1 MPNTKLPSRL
11 LDTSAV
17 PALNVTGDLTVD
29 TTTLKVDSTNN
40 RVGVGIAAPQ
50 DFLEVR
56 STTLGG
62 ITISNS
68 NHNQAALSFKRSA
81 AATARIFITEPGAA
95 HTSAMHFQT
104 GIASGP
110 ALVTAMTIDETQ
122 KVGIGETSP
131 LGKLHVKAQDTGAT
145 ANSVGN
151 LLVLEG
157 TENGLSILSSTS
169 GAGYI
174 LFGDSDDN
182 AHGGILYDQSAGAMR
197 FRTGSTWDQMK
208 ILANGDV
215 GIGTAAPNS
224 RLMVIDTGDA
234 RKQIE
239 FSNHVTYR
247 GSIGHDAGSGF
258 NEYRTE
264 AGGGK
269 HGFYRGA
276 TSTTPEM
283 VIDNAGRVGIGTASP
298 YGRLQIEGAS
308 QAWATAPVLVF
319 SSSTTGH
326 ATVRDWAIGPADS
339 AYGDFHILQ
348 GASTGASP
356 LATANSKMH
365 INAVGNVAIGNA
377 GQAIPAAANLYIKDA
392 ADSRVIIYE
401 SGASPYTST
410 LELASQAVGTYGA
423 LVQYTSGAEQLTIE
437 NYGRALNAGSTSG
450 SIRFRT
456 KVGNGSL
463 TEVMKING
471 HEGVVTQPH
480 QTFFSTNRAAG
491 NQTFANAAWVDVDWT
506 GEPYDT
512 GANYVLSS
520 GIFTAPVPGTYL
532 FTGLIGF
539 NTITATNY
547 LLARLVCSTA
557 GDFYLTH
564 QQKSTGQVDYGYDQA
579 ISKMVYLV
587 ANETVKIQ
595 VYAAS
600 GGNHTLASRSDWQG
614 RLLG

>member
-1 MPNTKLPSRL
+1 MSDIKIQPSATGNAVVTITPGVSNSARTLTLPDASGTVATTA
-11 LDTSAV
+11 DITS
-17 PALNVTGDLTVD
+17 
-29 TTTLKVDSTNN
+29 TTTTANAALPKAGGTMSGALTITAGTAKFKLEEIGGSYGELEAGGAGLHINAKTGGYITLRPNGNTEAVRIASN
-40 RVGVGIAAPQ
+40 GSVGIGTSSPAFENGSGLEIRYAGGNGAHLKLTDNASGTGATQGLDLYMFNTQAYIENYENAPTIFRNNGAESVRILANGKVGIGDSAPQ
-50 DFLEVR
+50 DWLEVR
-56 STTLGG
+56 SSGAIGG

-68 NHNQAALSFKRSA
+68 AHNQAALSFARSST
-81 AATARIFITEPGAA
+81 ATARIFTSEPAA
-95 HTSAMHFQT
+95 TNTSAMHFQT
-104 GIASGP
+104 SNASGGP
-110 ALVTAMTIDETQ
+110 NLITAMTIDENQ
-122 KVGIGETSP
+122 KVGIGTS
-131 LGKLHVKAQDTGAT
+131 D
-145 ANSVGN
+145 
-151 LLVLEG
+151 
-157 TENGLSILSSTS
+157 
-169 GAGYI
+169 
-174 LFGDSDDN
+174 
-182 AHGGILYDQSAGAMR
+182 
-197 FRTGSTWDQMK
+197 
-208 ILANGDV
+208 
-215 GIGTAAPNS
+215 
-224 RLMVIDTGDA
+224 
-234 RKQIE
+234 
-239 FSNHVTYR
+239 
-247 GSIGHDAGSGF
+247 
-258 NEYRTE
+258 
-264 AGGGK
+264 
-269 HGFYRGA
+269 
-276 TSTTPEM
+276 
-283 VIDNAGRVGIGTASP
+283 P
-298 YGRLQIEGAS
+298 YGKLQIEGAS
-308 QAWATAPVLVF
+308 QAWSTAPVLVF
-319 SSSTTGH
+319 SSSTTGD
-326 ATVRDWAIGPADS
+326 ARVRDWAIGPADS
-339 AYGDFHILQ
+339 NYGDFHILQ

-410 LELASQAVGTYGA
+410 LELASQAIGTYGA

-463 TEVMKING
+463 VEVMKING

-539 NTITATNY
+539 NTIAATNY
-547 LLARLVCSTA
+547 VLARLVCSTA
-557 GDFYLTH
+557 GDFYITH